1 MKWYEQQRMEAVHI
15 KGTCHTAH
23 QFNAVC
29 VLLRVL
35 GAFIL
40 KSCFNSQGLEFNQ
53 QESSLSHKEKALKSY
68 YNAQS
73 L

>member
-1 MKWYEQQRMEAVHI
+1 MKWYERQRKEAGRI
-15 KGTCHTAH
+15 KNTRHA
-23 QFNAVC
+23 ASS
-29 VLLRVL
+29 VL
-35 GAFIL
+35 GAFMP